1 MRLLL
6 DTSIVLW
13 VATDSPRLSE
23 AARQEIESAEA
34 VFVSS
39 MSLWEMVI
47 KADLGKLEVDFA
59 RLLRRMDAAGIRD
72 LAVTWRHARAVRTL
86 AVHHRDPLDRML
98 IAQAISEPLRL
109 ITSDARLCAYSDL
122 VMLV

>member
-47 KADLGKLEVDFA
+47 KAGLGKLEVDFA
-59 RLLRRMDAAGIRD
+59 RLLRRMEAAGIRD
-72 LAVTWRHARAVRTL
+72 LAVTWRHAMAVRTL
-86 AVHHRDPLDRML
+86 AVHHRDPFDRML

>member
-1 MRLLL
+1 VRLLL

-13 VATDSPRLSE
+13 VAADSPRLSE
-23 AARQEIESAEA
+23 AGRHEIESAEQ

-47 KADLGKLEVDFA
+47 KARLGRLEVDFS
-59 RLLRRMDAAGIRD
+59 RLMLRMAAAGVRE
-72 LAVTWRHARAVRTL
+72 LAVTWRHALTVRCL
-86 AVHHRDPLDRML
+86 ADHHRDPFDRML